1 MSTVILAVEDN
12 AVTSAAIGREF
23 TACGFEVHL
32 ALSAEEAFLK
42 LENGLKCDL
51 IILDF
56 HLPGEQGPEFYRR
69 LGMHP
74 KYKDLTVIPFTS
86 QIESTSS
93 HSTDLLTE
101 YATNIQADPED
112 RTRQTMVS
120 KGFSDEVGKLP
131 ASLYVEVSKW
141 LRHRGERHPENFSTR
156 MREALKME
164 NK

>member
-56 HLPGEQGPEFYRR
+56 HLPVEQGPEFYRR

-74 KYKDLTVIPFTS
+74 KYKNLTVIPFTS
-86 QIESTSS
+86 QIESTSNVS
-93 HSTDLLTE
+93 NNLLTE

-131 ASLYVEVSKW
+131 AGLYVEVSKW
-141 LRHRGERHPENFSTR
+141 FRHSGKQPPEKFTTR
-156 MREALKME
+156 MREALGTG
-164 NK
+164 NN